1 MNHQREFMPL
11 PKKHLESF
19 LNRYKIPN
27 RIFIAYSGGV
37 DSHVLLHLCATH
49 DQLKDKITA
58 VYVHHGLQKQA
69 DIWASHCQK
78 IADDLRVDF
87 AMLSVNATP
96 DLGESPEEAA
106 RNARYTALK
115 TLIGVNDVLM
125 LGQHKEDQLETILL
139 QLFRGSGLRGLSG
152 MPEHIAFG
160 QGFMAR
166 PLLNVSKQ
174 NILAYAEI
182 HGLKWVE
189 DPSNQQIN
197 FDRNLLRHEI
207 LPRLKQRWPSL
218 DTTVSRSAQHCA
230 DAQQLI
236 SEFVYPLFD
245 RAYDPADQTLAITK
259 LTALTTQQ
267 RNWVLRQWFETLH
280 LKPPSQAVLQTI
292 AEQMITVRQNSNAQI
307 RHEGHF
313 IKPYRQK
320 LFCLSEKA
328 LLREPDLRVWPIQ
341 QSSLHLTNGYTLSR
355 IESISGISQLL
366 WDASEVTISSRHG
379 GEKIKLPGRNGHH
392 DLKKLWQEA
401 GIPPWEREVR
411 PLVFL
416 NNQLAAVAG
425 LWIAEWAWSV
435 ETRKCYTLK
444 WEPGLL

>member
-1 MNHQREFMPL
+1 
-11 PKKHLESF
+11 
-19 LNRYKIPN
+19 
-27 RIFIAYSGGV
+27 
-37 DSHVLLHLCATH
+37 
-49 DQLKDKITA
+49 
-58 VYVHHGLQKQA
+58 
-69 DIWASHCQK
+69 
-78 IADDLRVDF
+78 
-87 AMLSVNATP
+87 
-96 DLGESPEEAA
+96 
-106 RNARYTALK
+106 
-115 TLIGVNDVLM
+115 
-125 LGQHKEDQLETILL
+125 
-139 QLFRGSGLRGLSG
+139 

-230 DAQQLI
+230 DAKQLI

-425 LWIAEWAWSV
+425 LWIAEWAWSL
-435 ETRKCYTLK
+435 ETTKCYTLK